1 MADLKISLRKRGAT
15 NFETG
20 DRLLPVTH
28 YNYVEG
34 LIAPDGKIS
43 PSLIPAWLY
52 NNRVAVG
59 IAELGSTPSPDIS
72 EIFADSMGFDIDIN
86 DPVSALQGVQG
97 YFVEVTQAGTVT
109 NTSPNSDM
117 FELVGNGNAGNNEFP
132 ITLETGDYILIVKV
146 NETNPKFS
154 LAIVDNVYGD
164 ATTTNKGIVKLY
176 DGVDNSSN
184 VLAATAGAVKQA
196 YDLATTKENAFTKNS
211 AFNKNFT
218 TSGGLNGTAVTVAR
232 GDHKHGT
239 YSRATDKLVGLHVF
253 DDIIVNDGIVTG
265 ATTRVITRGELAMT
279 MIDDGLALHDVT
291 WSGDYLDGRF
301 DTVEGTA
308 STAITLAKKGIEFY
322 NNIAAA
328 NDGGHA
334 TGDIVI
340 VQEA

>member
-1 MADLKISLRKRGAT
+1 MADLKISLRQKGAT

-52 NNRVAVG
+52 NNRLSVGVAQ
-59 IAELGSTPSPDIS
+59 LGTTPSLDITN
-72 EIFADSMGFDIDIN
+72 IFIDSNGFDIDIN
-86 DPVSALQGVQG
+86 ASASVLQGIQG
-97 YFVEVTQAGTVT
+97 QFVEVISAGELT
-109 NTSPNSDM
+109 NATGNSDM

-164 ATTTNKGIVKLY
+164 ATTVNKGIVKLH
-176 DGVDNSSN
+176 DGVGSTSTT
-184 VLAATAGAVKQA
+184 LAATAGSVKQA
-196 YDLATTKENAFTKNS
+196 YDLAVTKENAFDKKT
-211 AFNKNFT
+211 AFNKDFT
-218 TSGGLNGTAVTVAR
+218 TSGGNNGTGTTVAR

-239 YSRATDKLVGLHVF
+239 LNRATDKLVGMQVF
-253 DDIIVNDGIVTG
+253 DDIIINDGIVTG
-265 ATTRVITRGELAMT
+265 VSMRSIGQAELALGI
-279 MIDDGLALHDVT
+279 IDDGLNSLSNT
-291 WSGDYLDGRF
+291 WSGYKLNELSDYLQTQD
-301 DTVEGTA
+301 
-308 STAITLAKKGIEFY
+308 STILRLAKKGIEFY
-322 NNIAAA
+322 NNVTAA
-328 NDGGHA
+328 NDGSHLA
-334 TGDIVI
+334 GDIVI

>member
-176 DGVDNSSN
+176 DGVDN
-184 VLAATAGAVKQA
+184 
-196 YDLATTKENAFTKNS
+196 
-211 AFNKNFT
+211 
-218 TSGGLNGTAVTVAR
+218 
-232 GDHKHGT
+232 
-239 YSRATDKLVGLHVF
+239 
-253 DDIIVNDGIVTG
+253 
-265 ATTRVITRGELAMT
+265 
-279 MIDDGLALHDVT
+279 
-291 WSGDYLDGRF
+291 
-301 DTVEGTA
+301 
-308 STAITLAKKGIEFY
+308 
-322 NNIAAA
+322 
-328 NDGGHA
+328 
-334 TGDIVI
+334 
-340 VQEA
+340 